1 MLGGVSAM
9 PSSPGLGGFGSPQ
22 QPGASPNGIG
32 KHFDNMSTSQIK
44 AQTIEAVRRESRGAG
59 ALALLKAA
67 RNQIVAAHDYEGKGD
82 LKNALASYTKG
93 GTLVRAALDSTEY
106 RRESAGGVVHKECLE
121 FQKSYSV
128 DMASRMS
135 AIEEKLKALEKNEDG
150 PNTTSMG
157 GIQDRIQ
164 ALKDNGLQVAA
175 GGDAPNPK
183 RFSQQGSKYPTPP
196 TSPRVFTTPNAPSP
210 ATMMS
215 PLVPSTPISTS
226 SSPHALVS
234 PSSFGPPSPVSTPSS
249 SPVHMFP
256 PTLPSVPQ
264 ISPSSRTLSI
274 SSTEAKFPSISELD
288 ETFALPSVPT
298 GLSNGSGSGSS
309 VSRDLPIPPE
319 SSSSSPS
326 FRNFLP
332 IERPSSTPVTPT
344 LHSFVSRP
352 ASPSKPQIPH
362 KPSGLGL
369 STHAATSSKPPLPNS
384 GTAFPKDL
392 QGYLRDH
399 NVLLL
404 DVRNRVDFDKAH
416 IKLESVVCVEPVVLM
431 RSGLTAERLEDS
443 MFNAPTNETTMF
455 KNRDKFDLI
464 VVYDQSSQT
473 MGPSTSPMSILVR
486 LISEQAFTKLLRR
499 MPMMLVGGFDAWR
512 RDIGDLEIARSHPP
526 PLPRTTPPNGS
537 SGLPAPISFTTSASS
552 ASMSNGFSNSGSLT
566 NGMSST
572 TSMSNGFSSLS
583 PMMNGSA
590 SSSSMASTSSD
601 SHQVWTPRS
610 RADTN
615 PAPQGASFSH
625 RPNYSLDQN
634 IGHSRSPA
642 EITYPSN
649 HQSSD
654 YNRTRR
660 PTVSRAPASAGPSAF
675 SHGIPENFSPP
686 SLGSPP
692 MVNGSSSITYPSF
705 APRTSPSVAGAPI
718 PPPSIAS
725 PPQASINPSLSRR
738 RSDYI
743 DQSQEAVSSL
753 HQRPPID
760 YPSQHI
766 IRPPPAIAP
775 SALERQERPRTTPKA
790 PASSNDPPR
799 IPSDY
804 APTYWHDISVGTS
817 GLKNLGNTCYMNA
830 PIQCLSATLPF
841 AQFFA
846 NGRWKAAVNTLN
858 PMGSKGI
865 LSGSFAKLVHSMWS
879 GDLPYIAPIDFRKA
893 VCHLNSQYNGSNQHD
908 SQEFLSFLLD
918 GIHEDLN
925 RLLVQPTFTR
935 TPEQEAELERL
946 GPQIASEQEWR
957 LWKTR
962 NDSVIVDFFQG
973 QFRNR
978 LQCLTCHTTSTTY
991 NVFSILQLPIPHG
1004 RSSKVPLQSC
1014 MDAFFNTE
1022 ILEKEDAWDC
1032 PKCKTKRRATKHL
1045 SLARLPPILVIHL
1058 KRFEINGRFSDKI
1071 DTFVDYPLK
1080 SLDLTNFMPPPL
1092 PPGADKSQLNGGV
1105 PMSADDPRS
1114 QLPPY
1119 RYNLYAVTNHSG
1131 NLTSGHYTAFIAD
1144 RDGWKSCD
1152 DSSIR
1157 PVDEKQVVVRY
1168 RFVFGMSCNLMV
1180 VQNQRAYVLF
1190 YKRMKNTA

>member
-9 PSSPGLGGFGSPQ
+9 PTSPGPGGFGSPQ
-22 QPGASPNGIG
+22 RPAATSNGIG

-44 AQTIEAVRRESRGAG
+44 AQMIEAVRRESRGAG

-67 RNQIVAAHDYEGKGD
+67 RSQIVAAHDYEGKGD

-106 RRESAGGVVHKECLE
+106 KRESSGGVVHKECLD

-135 AIEEKLKALEKNEDG
+135 AIEEKLKALEKIEDG

-164 ALKDNGLQVAA
+164 ALKNNGLPL
-175 GGDAPNPK
+175 GDAPNAK
-183 RFSQQGSKYPTPP
+183 RFSQQGAKYPTPP
-196 TSPRVFTTPNAPSP
+196 TSPRVFTTPNVTSAS
-210 ATMMS
+210 TLMS
-215 PLVPSTPISTS
+215 PLVPSTPASTS

-234 PSSFGPPSPVSTPSS
+234 PSSFGPPSPASTPSS
-249 SPVHMFP
+249 SPVLMFSQALP
-256 PTLPSVPQ
+256 PAPPLPP
-264 ISPSSRTLSI
+264 PSRNLSI

-288 ETFALPSVPT
+288 ESFALPSVPT
-298 GLSNGSGSGSS
+298 GLSTGSGSGSS
-309 VSRDLPIPPE
+309 ISRDLPIPPE
-319 SSSSSPS
+319 SSSSSTS
-326 FRNFLP
+326 FRNFFP

-344 LHSFVSRP
+344 LNSFVSRP
-352 ASPSKPQIPH
+352 ASPSKPQVAL
-362 KPSGLGL
+362 KPSGL
-369 STHAATSSKPPLPNS
+369 STHAATTAKTPLPNS

-392 QGYLRDH
+392 LTYLRDY

-404 DVRNRVDFDKAH
+404 DVRNRADFDKAH
-416 IKLESVVCVEPVVLM
+416 IRVEAVVCVEPVVLM

-473 MGPSTSPMSILVR
+473 LGPSTSPMSILVR
-486 LISEQAFTKLLRR
+486 LISEQAFTKLLKR

-512 RDIGDLEIARSHPP
+512 RDMGEPEIDASQSA

-537 SGLPAPISFTTSASS
+537 SGLPAPISFTTSSS
-552 ASMSNGFSNSGSLT
+552 STSTSNGFSHSASNT
-566 NGMSST
+566 NGFTST
-572 TSMSNGFSSLS
+572 TSMSNGFSSS
-583 PMMNGSA
+583 ASMANGSG

-601 SHQVWTPRS
+601 TPQVWTPRS

-615 PAPQGASFSH
+615 PAPQGSSFQH
-625 RPNYSLDQN
+625 RQNYSLDQTS
-634 IGHSRSPA
+634 GHSRAPA
-642 EITYPSN
+642 EITYPTN
-649 HQSSD
+649 HQSPD
-654 YNRTRR
+654 YNRPLSRR
-660 PTVSRAPASAGPSAF
+660 PAVSRASPSAGPSSF
-675 SHGIPENFSPP
+675 PHGISENFASP

-692 MVNGSSSITYPSF
+692 LLNGSSSITYPSF
-705 APRTSPSVAGAPI
+705 APRISSSITSPPI
-718 PPPSIAS
+718 PPASIAS

-738 RSDYI
+738 RSDYV
-743 DQSQEAVSSL
+743 DQSQEAVSGL

-766 IRPPPAIAP
+766 IRPPPAAAS
-775 SALERQERPRTTPKA
+775 SALERQERPRGAPIP
-790 PASSNDPPR
+790 PASSSDPPR

-804 APTYWHDISVGTS
+804 APTYWADISVGTS

-846 NGRWKAAVNTLN
+846 NGRWKSAVNTLN
-858 PMGSKGI
+858 PMGSKGM

-879 GDLPYIAPIDFRKA
+879 GDLPYIIPIDFRKA

-1004 RSSKVPLQSC
+1004 KSSKVPLQSC

-1022 ILEKEDAWDC
+1022 ILDKDDAWDC
-1032 PKCKTKRRATKHL
+1032 PKCKTKRRAAKML

-1058 KRFEINGRFSDKI
+1058 KRFEIHGRFSDKI
-1071 DTFVDYPLK
+1071 DTAVDYPLK

-1105 PMSADDPRS
+1105 PMSPDDPRA

-1119 RYNLYAVTNHSG
+1119 KYNLYGVTNHSG

-1157 PVDEKQVVVRY
+1157 PVDEKQ
-1168 RFVFGMSCNLMV
+1168 N
-1180 VQNQRAYVLF
+1180 NQRAYVLF
-1190 YKRMKNTA
+1190 YKRVKNTA

>member
-1 MLGGVSAM
+1 M
-9 PSSPGLGGFGSPQ
+9 PSSPGLGGFGSPHR
-22 QPGASPNGIG
+22 PGPTSNGVG
-32 KHFDNMSTSQIK
+32 KHLDNMSTVQIK
-44 AQTIEAVRRESRGAG
+44 AQMIEAVRRESRGAG

-67 RNQIVAAHDYEGKGD
+67 RNQIVQAKDYEGKGD
-82 LKNALASYTKG
+82 LRNALASYTK
-93 GTLVRAALDSTEY
+93 TVSLVKAALDSTEY
-106 RRESAGGVVHKECLE
+106 KRESAGGVVHKECLD
-121 FQKSYSV
+121 V

-135 AIEEKLKALEKNEDG
+135 AIEEKLKALEKTDDG
-150 PNTTSMG
+150 PNTSSMG
-157 GIQDRIQ
+157 GIKDRIQ
-164 ALKDNGLQVAA
+164 ALKNNGLPAL
-175 GGDAPNPK
+175 GDAPNPK
-183 RFSQQGSKYPTPP
+183 RFSQQGAKYPTPP
-196 TSPRVFTTPNAPSP
+196 TSPTVFTSPTPASL
-210 ATMMS
+210 MS

-234 PSSFGPPSPVSTPSS
+234 PSSFGPPSPASTPSS
-249 SPVHMFP
+249 SPVQM
-256 PTLPSVPQ
+256 V
-264 ISPSSRTLSI
+264 SPSLPCAPPMQPSSSRFSI

-288 ETFALPSVPT
+288 ESFALAAAHT
-298 GLSNGSGSGSS
+298 GLSGGSGSGSS
-309 VSRDLPIPPE
+309 TTRELPVPPDS

-344 LHSFVSRP
+344 LNSFVSRP
-352 ASPSKPQIPH
+352 ASPTSSRPPIPH
-362 KPSGLGL
+362 KPSALGL
-369 STHAATSSKPPLPNS
+369 STHASTSSKAPLPNS
-384 GTAFPKDL
+384 GTAFPKEL
-392 QGYLRDH
+392 QAYLRDY

-404 DVRNRVDFDKAH
+404 DVRNRADFDKAH
-416 IKLESVVCVEPVVLM
+416 IKLESVVCVEPVVLQ
-431 RSGLTAERLEDS
+431 RAGLTAERLEDS

-464 VVYDQSSQT
+464 VVYDQSSQAL
-473 MGPSTSPMSILVR
+473 GQSTSPMSILVR
-486 LISEQAFTKLLRR
+486 LISEQAFTKLLKR

-512 RDIGDLEIARSHPP
+512 REVGEVEIYGSLPTP
-526 PLPRTTPPNGS
+526 VPRTTPPNGS
-537 SGLPAPISFTTSASS
+537 HALPSPITFTTSA
-552 ASMSNGFSNSGSLT
+552 NGVSR
-566 NGMSST
+566 T
-572 TSMSNGFSSLS
+572 TSSNGFSSS
-583 PMMNGSA
+583 TSMVNGVGGSY
-590 SSSSMASTSSD
+590 SMTSTSSD
-601 SHQVWTPRS
+601 PHQVWTPRS

-615 PAPQGASFSH
+615 PVPPGSSSQH
-625 RPNYSLDQN
+625 RQNYSLDQS

-642 EITYPSN
+642 EISYPTN
-649 HQSSD
+649 
-654 YNRTRR
+654 RR
-660 PTVSRAPASAGPSAF
+660 PVVSRPGALPQS
-675 SHGIPENFSPP
+675 IPENFSTM
-686 SLGSPP
+686 GSPP
-692 MVNGSSSITYPSF
+692 MVNSSITYPSF
-705 APRTSPSVAGAPI
+705 APRMSPSTTGTGSPVLPAP
-718 PPPSIAS
+718 IAS

-753 HQRPPID
+753 HQRPAID

-766 IRPPPAIAP
+766 IRPPPAVAS
-775 SALERQERPRTTPKA
+775 SALERQERPRTTIA
-790 PASSNDPPR
+790 PVPSNEPPR

-830 PIQCLSATLPF
+830 PIQCLSATFPF

-846 NGRWKAAVNTLN
+846 NGRWKSAVNTLN
-858 PMGSKGI
+858 PMGSKGY
-865 LSGSFAKLVHSMWS
+865 LSGAFAKLVHTMWS
-879 GDLPYIAPIDFRKA
+879 GDLPYIVPIEFRKA

-978 LQCLTCHTTSTTY
+978 LQCLTCNTTSTTY

-1004 RSSKVPLQSC
+1004 KSSKVPLQSC
-1014 MDAFFNTE
+1014 IDAFFNTE

-1032 PKCKTKRRATKHL
+1032 PKCKTKRRAAKQL

-1058 KRFEINGRFSDKI
+1058 KRFEANGRFSDKI

-1105 PMSADDPRS
+1105 PMSPDDPRA
-1114 QLPPY
+1114 QMPPY
-1119 RYNLYAVTNHSG
+1119 KYNLYGVTNHSG

-1157 PVDEKQVVVRY
+1157 PVDEKQVV
-1168 RFVFGMSCNLMV
+1168 
-1180 VQNQRAYVLF
+1180 NQRAYVLF
-1190 YKRMKNTA
+1190 YKRTKNSA

>member
-1 MLGGVSAM
+1 M
-9 PSSPGLGGFGSPQ
+9 PTSPGLGGFGSPQ
-22 QPGASPNGIG
+22 RPGSTTNGIG
-32 KHFDNMSTSQIK
+32 RHLDNMSTSQIK
-44 AQTIEAVRRESRGAG
+44 AQMIEAVRRESRGAG

-67 RNQIVAAHDYEGKGD
+67 RSQIVAAHDYEAKGD

-106 RRESAGGVVHKECLE
+106 KRESSGGVVHKECLE

-135 AIEEKLKALEKNEDG
+135 AIEEKLRALEKIEDG

-164 ALKDNGLQVAA
+164 ALKNNGLPL
-175 GGDAPNPK
+175 GDVPNSK
-183 RFSQQGSKYPTPP
+183 RFSQQGTKYPTPP
-196 TSPRVFTTPNAPSP
+196 TSPRVFTTPSVTSS
-210 ATMMS
+210 ATS
-215 PLVPSTPISTS
+215 ALVPSTPVSTS

-234 PSSFGPPSPVSTPSS
+234 PSSFGPPSPASTPSS
-249 SPVHMFP
+249 SPVRMFSP
-256 PTLPSVPQ
+256 ALPSAPQ
-264 ISPSSRTLSI
+264 MPPPSRQLSI

-288 ETFALPSVPT
+288 ESFALPSVPT
-298 GLSNGSGSGSS
+298 GLSTGSGSGSS
-309 VSRDLPIPPE
+309 VSRDLPIPGD
-319 SSSSSPS
+319 SGS

-332 IERPSSTPVTPT
+332 IERPSSTPVTPS
-344 LHSFVSRP
+344 LSSFVSRP
-352 ASPSKPQIPH
+352 GSPSKPQIPL
-362 KPSGLGL
+362 KPSGL
-369 STHAATSSKPPLPNS
+369 STHVAKAPLPNS

-392 QGYLRDH
+392 LTYLRDY

-404 DVRNRVDFDKAH
+404 DVRNRADFDKAH
-416 IKLESVVCVEPVVLM
+416 IKVEAAVCVEPVVLM

-443 MFNAPTNETTMF
+443 MANAPTNETTMF

-473 MGPSTSPMSILVR
+473 LGPSSSPMSTLVR
-486 LISEQAFTKLLRR
+486 LISEQAFTKLLKR

-512 RDIGDLEIARSHPP
+512 RDIGDLEITGSQST

-537 SGLPAPISFTTSASS
+537 AVLPSPISFTSS
-552 ASMSNGFSNSGSLT
+552 
-566 NGMSST
+566 SSS
-572 TSMSNGFSSLS
+572 TSMSNGFSSSASMANGFNSSTSMSNGLS
-583 PMMNGSA
+583 SSASLTNGSGSSA
-590 SSSSMASTSSD
+590 SMAGSSSEP
-601 SHQVWTPRS
+601 HQVWTPRS

-615 PAPQGASFSH
+615 PAPQGTSFQH
-625 RPNYSLDQN
+625 RQNYSLDQT
-634 IGHSRSPA
+634 GHSRSPA

-649 HQSSD
+649 HQSPE
-654 YNRTRR
+654 YNRPLSRR
-660 PTVSRAPASAGPSAF
+660 PAVSRALPSAGPSAF
-675 SHGIPENFSPP
+675 PQTISENFSPP
-686 SLGSPP
+686 PLGSPP
-692 MVNGSSSITYPSF
+692 IVNGSSSITYPSF
-705 APRTSPSVAGAPI
+705 APRMSPSITG
-718 PPPSIAS
+718 PPLPPTSIAS

-738 RSDYI
+738 RSDYV
-743 DQSQEAVSSL
+743 DQSQEAVSGL
-753 HQRPPID
+753 HQRPLID

-766 IRPPPAIAP
+766 IRPPPAVAS
-775 SALERQERPRTTPKA
+775 SALERQERPRAALPV
-790 PASSNDPPR
+790 PPPSDPPR
-799 IPSDY
+799 IMSDY
-804 APTYWHDISVGTS
+804 APTYWPDISVGTS

-846 NGRWKAAVNTLN
+846 NGRWKNAVNTLN
-858 PMGSKGI
+858 PMGSKGL

-879 GDLPYIAPIDFRKA
+879 GDLPYIIPIDFRKA

-1004 RSSKVPLQSC
+1004 KSSKVPLQSC
-1014 MDAFFNTE
+1014 IDAFFNTE
-1022 ILEKEDAWDC
+1022 ILDKDDAWDC
-1032 PKCKTKRRATKHL
+1032 PKCKTKRRAAKHL

-1058 KRFEINGRFSDKI
+1058 KRFEIHGRFSDKI

-1105 PMSADDPRS
+1105 PMSPDDPRT

-1119 RYNLYAVTNHSG
+1119 KYNLYGVTNHSG
-1131 NLTSGHYTAFIAD
+1131 NLTSGHYTAYIAD

-1157 PVDEKQVVVRY
+1157 PVEEKQVA
-1168 RFVFGMSCNLMV
+1168 N
-1180 VQNQRAYVLF
+1180 NQRAYVLF
-1190 YKRMKNTA
+1190 YKRVKNTA

>member
-1 MLGGVSAM
+1 M

-22 QPGASPNGIG
+22 RSGATTNGVG
-32 KHFDNMSTSQIK
+32 RHFDNMSTSQIK
-44 AQTIEAVRRESRGAG
+44 AQMIEAVRRESRGAG
-59 ALALLKAA
+59 PLALLKQA
-67 RNQIVAAHDYEGKGD
+67 RSQIVAAHEHESKGD

-106 RRESAGGVVHKECLE
+106 KRESAGGVVHKECLE

-135 AIEEKLKALEKNEDG
+135 AIEEKLKALEKIEDG
-150 PNTTSMG
+150 PNTTPMG
-157 GIQDRIQ
+157 GIQARIQ
-164 ALKDNGLQVAA
+164 ALKNNGLPLV
-175 GGDAPNPK
+175 DPPK
-183 RFSQQGSKYPTPP
+183 AFSQPGNKYPTPP
-196 TSPRVFTTPNAPSP
+196 TSPRVFTTPAVTAPVALSP
-210 ATMMS
+210 S
-215 PLVPSTPISTS
+215 PLVPSTPVSTS

-234 PSSFGPPSPVSTPSS
+234 PSSFGPPSPASTPSS
-249 SPVHMFP
+249 SPVLMYSSH
-256 PTLPSVPQ
+256 LPSIHSAPP
-264 ISPSSRTLSI
+264 IPPSRELSI

-288 ETFALPSVPT
+288 ESFALPSVPT
-298 GLSNGSGSGSS
+298 GLPSGSGSGSS
-309 VSRDLPIPPE
+309 GPRALPIPPD
-319 SSSSSPS
+319 SSTS
-326 FRNFLP
+326 FRNYLP

-344 LHSFVSRP
+344 LNSFVSRP
-352 ASPSKPQIPH
+352 ASPTKPQIPL
-362 KPSGLGL
+362 KPSGL
-369 STHAATSSKPPLPNS
+369 SSHASSSPKAALPNS

-392 QGYLRDH
+392 QNYLRDY

-416 IKLESVVCVEPVVLM
+416 IRVEAVVCVEPVVLM
-431 RSGLTAERLEDS
+431 RSGLTAVGLEDS

-464 VVYDQSSQT
+464 VLYDQSSQSL
-473 MGPSTSPMSILVR
+473 GPASSPMSTLVR
-486 LISEQAFTKLLRR
+486 LISEQAFTKLLKR

-512 RDIGDLEIARSHPP
+512 KDIGESEIGGAQATS
-526 PLPRTTPPNGS
+526 LPSRTTPLNGY
-537 SGLPAPISFTTSASS
+537 SGLPPPISFSTSASS
-552 ASMSNGFSNSGSLT
+552 
-566 NGMSST
+566 SS
-572 TSMSNGFSSLS
+572 SMSNGFSSSSSVSHGLS
-583 PMMNGSA
+583 NGMSMPNGFS
-590 SSSSMASTSSD
+590 SSSSMANGSS
-601 SHQVWTPRS
+601 SSSSMAGSSSEPHQLWTPRS

-615 PAPQGASFSH
+615 PPPGPSVQH
-625 RPNYSLDQN
+625 RSNFSLDQS

-649 HQSSD
+649 HPSPD
-654 YNRTRR
+654 YNRPLSRR
-660 PTVSRAPASAGPSAF
+660 PPGTSRAPSAGPSSF
-675 SHGIPENFSPP
+675 PHGISENFASPP
-686 SLGSPP
+686 PLASSPSI
-692 MVNGSSSITYPSF
+692 NGSSSITYPSF
-705 APRTSPSVAGAPI
+705 ASRQSPSSTGSI
-718 PPPSIAS
+718 PASIAS

-743 DQSQEAVSSL
+743 DQSQEAVSGL

-766 IRPPPAIAP
+766 LRPPPAVAS
-775 SALERQERPRTTPKA
+775 SALERQERPRGASVT
-790 PASSNDPPR
+790 PASSNGPPR

-804 APTYWHDISVGTS
+804 APTYWSDISIGTS

-846 NGRWKAAVNTLN
+846 NGRWKNAVNTLN
-858 PMGSKGI
+858 PMGSKGL

-879 GDLPYIAPIDFRKA
+879 GELPYIIPIDFRRA
-893 VCHLNSQYNGSNQHD
+893 VCHLNGQYNGSNQHD

-925 RLLVQPTFTR
+925 RLLARPTFTR

-978 LQCLTCHTTSTTY
+978 LQCLTCNTTSTTY
-991 NVFSILQLPIPHG
+991 NVFSILQLPIPQG
-1004 RSSKVPLQSC
+1004 KSSKVPLQSC
-1014 MDAFFNTE
+1014 IDAFFNTE
-1022 ILEKEDAWDC
+1022 ILDKDDAWDC

-1058 KRFEINGRFSDKI
+1058 KRFEIHGRFSDKI

-1080 SLDLTNFMPPPL
+1080 SLDLTNIMPPPL
-1092 PPGADKSQLNGGV
+1092 PPGADQSQLNGGV
-1105 PMSADDPRS
+1105 PMSPDDPRS

-1119 RYNLYAVTNHSG
+1119 KYNLYGVTNHSG
-1131 NLTSGHYTAFIAD
+1131 NLTSGHYTAYVAD

-1157 PVDEKQVVVRY
+1157 PVDEKQVV
-1168 RFVFGMSCNLMV
+1168 
-1180 VQNQRAYVLF
+1180 NQRAYVLF
-1190 YKRMKNTA
+1190 YKRVKNTA

>member
-9 PSSPGLGGFGSPQ
+9 PTSPGLGGFGSPQ
-22 QPGASPNGIG
+22 RPGSTPNGLG
-32 KHFDNMSTSQIK
+32 NLSTSQIK
-44 AQTIEAVRRESRGAG
+44 AQMIEAVRRESRGAG

-67 RNQIVAAHDYEGKGD
+67 RSQIVAAHDYEAKGD

-106 RRESAGGVVHKECLE
+106 KRESSGGVVHKECLE

-135 AIEEKLKALEKNEDG
+135 AIEEKLKALEKIEDA

-164 ALKDNGLQVAA
+164 ALKNNGLPL
-175 GGDAPNPK
+175 GDAPNPK
-183 RFSQQGSKYPTPP
+183 RFSHQGAKYPTPP
-196 TSPRVFTTPNAPSP
+196 TSPRVFTSPSVTS
-210 ATMMS
+210 AVTLAS
-215 PLVPSTPISTS
+215 PLVPSTPVSTS

-234 PSSFGPPSPVSTPSS
+234 PSSFGPPSPASTPSS
-249 SPVHMFP
+249 SPVHMFSP
-256 PTLPSVPQ
+256 ALPSAPQ
-264 ISPSSRTLSI
+264 TAPSRKLSI

-288 ETFALPSVPT
+288 ESFALPSVPT
-298 GLSNGSGSGSS
+298 GLSTGSGSGSS
-309 VSRDLPIPPE
+309 D
-319 SSSSSPS
+319 SPS

-344 LHSFVSRP
+344 LSSFVSRP
-352 ASPSKPQIPH
+352 GSPSKPQVPL
-362 KPSGLGL
+362 KPSGL
-369 STHAATSSKPPLPNS
+369 STHAATTAKTPLPNS

-392 QGYLRDH
+392 LTYLRDY

-404 DVRNRVDFDKAH
+404 DVRNRADFDKAH
-416 IKLESVVCVEPVVLM
+416 IKVEAVVCVEPVVLM

-443 MFNAPTNETTMF
+443 MANAPTNETTMF

-473 MGPSTSPMSILVR
+473 LGPSTTPMSTLVR
-486 LISEQAFTKLLRR
+486 LISEQAFTKLLKR

-512 RDIGDLEIARSHPP
+512 REIGELEITGSQST

-537 SGLPAPISFTTSASS
+537 AGLPGPISFTTSSGS
-552 ASMSNGFSNSGSLT
+552 TSMSNGFSNSASMANGS
-566 NGMSST
+566 SSS
-572 TSMSNGFSSLS
+572 TSMSNGFSSS
-583 PMMNGSA
+583 ASMANGSA
-590 SSSSMASTSSD
+590 SSSSMTSSSSD
-601 SHQVWTPRS
+601 PHQVWTPRS

-615 PAPQGASFSH
+615 PPPQGPSFQH
-625 RPNYSLDQN
+625 RPNYSLDQS
-634 IGHSRSPA
+634 GHSRSPA

-649 HQSSD
+649 YQSPD
-654 YNRTRR
+654 YSRPISRR
-660 PTVSRAPASAGPSAF
+660 PAVTRALPSAGPSSF
-675 SHGIPENFSPP
+675 PHGENFSPAP
-686 SLGSPP
+686 LSPP

-705 APRTSPSVAGAPI
+705 APRMSPSISTPI
-718 PPPSIAS
+718 PPASIAS

-738 RSDYI
+738 RSDYV
-743 DQSQEAVSSL
+743 DQSQEAVSGL
-753 HQRPPID
+753 HQRSPID
-760 YPSQHI
+760 YPSQQI
-766 IRPPPAIAP
+766 IRPPPAVAS
-775 SALERQERPRTTPKA
+775 SALERQERPRAA
-790 PASSNDPPR
+790 PLVPPSSGPPR
-799 IPSDY
+799 IMSDY
-804 APTYWHDISVGTS
+804 APTYWADISVGTS

-846 NGRWKAAVNTLN
+846 NGRWKNAVNTLN
-858 PMGSKGI
+858 PMGSKGL

-879 GDLPYIAPIDFRKA
+879 GDLPYIIPIDFRKA

-1004 RSSKVPLQSC
+1004 KSSKVPLQSC
-1014 MDAFFNTE
+1014 IDAFFNTE
-1022 ILEKEDAWDC
+1022 ILDKDDAWDC
-1032 PKCKTKRRATKHL
+1032 PKCKTKRRAAKQL

-1058 KRFEINGRFSDKI
+1058 KRFEIHGRFSDKI

-1092 PPGADKSQLNGGV
+1092 PPGADKSQLNGGA
-1105 PMSADDPRS
+1105 PMSPDDPRT

-1119 RYNLYAVTNHSG
+1119 KYNLYGVTNHSG
-1131 NLTSGHYTAFIAD
+1131 NLTSGHYTAYIAD

-1157 PVDEKQVVVRY
+1157 PVEEKQVA
-1168 RFVFGMSCNLMV
+1168 N
-1180 VQNQRAYVLF
+1180 NQRAYVLF
-1190 YKRMKNTA
+1190 YKRVKNP

>member
-9 PSSPGLGGFGSPQ
+9 PTSPGLGGGFGSQ
-22 QPGASPNGIG
+22 RPGSTPNGIG
-32 KHFDNMSTSQIK
+32 RHFDNMSTSQIK
-44 AQTIEAVRRESRGAG
+44 AQMIEAVRRESRGAG

-67 RNQIVAAHDYEGKGD
+67 RSQIVAAHDHEAKGD

-106 RRESAGGVVHKECLE
+106 KRESAGGVVHKECLD

-135 AIEEKLKALEKNEDG
+135 AIEEKLKALEKTVDKADDG
-150 PNTTSMG
+150 PNTASMG

-164 ALKDNGLQVAA
+164 ALKNNGLPL
-175 GGDAPNPK
+175 GDAPNPK
-183 RFSQQGSKYPTPP
+183 RFSQQGAKYPTPP
-196 TSPRVFTTPNAPSP
+196 TSPRVFTTPSS
-210 ATMMS
+210 ATLTSTS
-215 PLVPSTPISTS
+215 PLVPSTPVSTA

-234 PSSFGPPSPVSTPSS
+234 PSSFGPPSPASTPSS
-249 SPVHMFP
+249 SPVRMFSP
-256 PTLPSVPQ
+256 ALPSASQ
-264 ISPSSRTLSI
+264 ITPPSRQLSI

-288 ETFALPSVPT
+288 ESFALPSVPT
-298 GLSNGSGSGSS
+298 GLSTGSS
-309 VSRDLPIPPE
+309 GARELPVPPRE
-319 SSSSSPS
+319 LPVPPDSSSSSPS

-344 LHSFVSRP
+344 LNSFVSRP
-352 ASPSKPQIPH
+352 ASPSKPQVPL
-362 KPSGLGL
+362 KPSGL
-369 STHAATSSKPPLPNS
+369 STHATTSAKTPLPNS

-392 QGYLRDH
+392 LAYLRDY

-404 DVRNRVDFDKAH
+404 DVRNRADFDKAH
-416 IKLESVVCVEPVVLM
+416 IKREAVVCVEPVVLG

-443 MFNAPTNETTMF
+443 MVNAPTNETTMF

-473 MGPSTSPMSILVR
+473 LGPSSSPMSILVR
-486 LISEQAFTKLLRR
+486 LISEQAFTKLLKR

-512 RDIGDLEIARSHPP
+512 RDIGEPEITGPQPASSSK
-526 PLPRTTPPNGS
+526 TPSVNGS
-537 SGLPAPISFTTSASS
+537 PGLPAPISYTTNTG
-552 ASMSNGFSNSGSLT
+552 SMSTSINPFT
-566 NGMSST
+566 AST
-572 TSMSNGFSSLS
+572 SPSNGFSSPPNGFTS
-583 PMMNGSA
+583 TTSMPNGFSSSTFMVNGSG
-590 SSSSMASTSSD
+590 SSSTMVNSTSEP
-601 SHQVWTPRS
+601 HQIWTPRS

-615 PAPQGASFSH
+615 PAQQGPSLQH
-625 RPNYSLDQN
+625 RHNYSLDQPM
-634 IGHSRSPA
+634 GHSRAPA

-649 HQSSD
+649 HPMGA
-654 YNRTRR
+654 RR
-660 PTVSRAPASAGPSAF
+660 PATSRAPATAGPSSF
-675 SHGIPENFSPP
+675 PHSISENFSPP
-686 SLGSPP
+686 PLGSPP

-705 APRTSPSVAGAPI
+705 APRVSPAMTGSSI
-718 PPPSIAS
+718 PPASIAS

-738 RSDYI
+738 RSDYV
-743 DQSQEAVSSL
+743 DQSQEAVSGL

-766 IRPPPAIAP
+766 LRPPPAVAS
-775 SALERQERPRTTPKA
+775 SALERQERPRAASVT
-790 PASSNDPPR
+790 PASTSGPPR

-804 APTYWHDISVGTS
+804 APTYWSDISVGTS

-846 NGRWKAAVNTLN
+846 NGRWKNAVNTLN

-879 GDLPYIAPIDFRKA
+879 GDLPYIIPIDFRKA

-1004 RSSKVPLQSC
+1004 KSSKVPLQNC
-1014 MDAFFNTE
+1014 IDAFFNTE
-1022 ILEKEDAWDC
+1022 ILDKDDAWDC
-1032 PKCKTKRRATKHL
+1032 PKCKTKRRASKQL

-1058 KRFEINGRFSDKI
+1058 KRFEIHGRFSDKI

-1105 PMSADDPRS
+1105 PMSPDDPRS

-1119 RYNLYAVTNHSG
+1119 KYNLYGVTNHSG
-1131 NLTSGHYTAFIAD
+1131 NLTSGHYTAYIAD

-1157 PVDEKQVVVRY
+1157 PVDDKQVV
-1168 RFVFGMSCNLMV
+1168 
-1180 VQNQRAYVLF
+1180 NQRAYVLF

>member
-9 PSSPGLGGFGSPQ
+9 PTSPSLGGFGSSQ
-22 QPGASPNGIG
+22 RPGSSANGIG
-32 KHFDNMSTSQIK
+32 RHFDNMSTAQIK
-44 AQTIEAVRRESRGAG
+44 AQMIEAVRRESRGAG

-67 RNQIVAAHDYEGKGD
+67 RSQIVAAHDYEAKGD

-106 RRESAGGVVHKECLE
+106 KRESSGGVVHKECLE

-135 AIEEKLKALEKNEDG
+135 AIEEKLKALEKTEDG

-164 ALKDNGLQVAA
+164 ALKNNGLPL
-175 GGDAPNPK
+175 GDAPSSK
-183 RFSQQGSKYPTPP
+183 RFSQQGAKYPTPP
-196 TSPRVFTTPNAPSP
+196 TSPRVFTTPNITSS
-210 ATMMS
+210 ATLMS
-215 PLVPSTPISTS
+215 PLVPSTPVSTS

-234 PSSFGPPSPVSTPSS
+234 PLSFGPPSPTSTPSS
-249 SPVHMFP
+249 SPVLTFS
-256 PTLPSVPQ
+256 PTLPPAPQ
-264 ISPSSRTLSI
+264 IPPPSRSLSI

-288 ETFALPSVPT
+288 ESFALPSVPT
-298 GLSNGSGSGSS
+298 GLPTGSGSGSS
-309 VSRDLPIPPE
+309 VSRDLPD
-319 SSSSSPS
+319 STS

-332 IERPSSTPVTPT
+332 IDRPSSTPVTPT
-344 LHSFVSRP
+344 LNSFVSRP
-352 ASPSKPQIPH
+352 GSPSKPQIPL
-362 KPSGLGL
+362 KPSGL
-369 STHAATSSKPPLPNS
+369 SAHAATTAKTPLPNS

-392 QGYLRDH
+392 LTYLRDY

-404 DVRNRVDFDKAH
+404 DVRNRADFDKAH
-416 IKLESVVCVEPVVLM
+416 IKVEAVVCVEPVVLM

-443 MFNAPTNETTMF
+443 MVNAPTNETTMF

-473 MGPSTSPMSILVR
+473 LGSSTSPMSTLVR
-486 LISEQAFTKLLRR
+486 LISEQAFTKLLKR

-512 RDIGDLEIARSHPP
+512 RDIGEPEIGGSQST
-526 PLPRTTPPNGS
+526 PLSRTTPPNGS
-537 SGLPAPISFTTSASS
+537 AGLPGPISFTPS
-552 ASMSNGFSNSGSLT
+552 SGS
-566 NGMSST
+566 
-572 TSMSNGFSSLS
+572 TSMSNGFSSS
-583 PMMNGSA
+583 ASMTNGFSSTAPMINGFSSSTSMNGSG
-590 SSSSMASTSSD
+590 STSSMASTSSEP
-601 SHQVWTPRS
+601 HQVWTPRS

-615 PAPQGASFSH
+615 PAPQGPSFQH
-625 RPNYSLDQN
+625 RQNYSLDQT
-634 IGHSRSPA
+634 GHSRSPA

-649 HQSSD
+649 HQSPD
-654 YNRTRR
+654 YGRPLSRR
-660 PTVSRAPASAGPSAF
+660 PAVSRAPPSAGPSSF
-675 SHGIPENFSPP
+675 PHSISENFSPP
-686 SLGSPP
+686 PLGSPLI
-692 MVNGSSSITYPSF
+692 VNGSSSITYPSF
-705 APRTSPSVAGAPI
+705 APRMSPSMTGSPVPPAP
-718 PPPSIAS
+718 IAS

-738 RSDYI
+738 RSDYV
-743 DQSQEAVSSL
+743 DQSQEAVSGL

-766 IRPPPAIAP
+766 IRPPPAVAS
-775 SALERQERPRTTPKA
+775 SALERQERPRAA
-790 PASSNDPPR
+790 PLVPPSASDPPR
-799 IPSDY
+799 IMSDY
-804 APTYWHDISVGTS
+804 APTYWADISVGTS

-846 NGRWKAAVNTLN
+846 NGRWKNAVNTLN
-858 PMGSKGI
+858 PMGSKGL

-879 GDLPYIAPIDFRKA
+879 GDLPYIIPMDFRKA

-978 LQCLTCHTTSTTY
+978 LQCLTCQTTSTTY

-1004 RSSKVPLQSC
+1004 KSSKVPLQSC
-1014 MDAFFNTE
+1014 IDAFFNTE
-1022 ILEKEDAWDC
+1022 ILDKDDAWDC
-1032 PKCKTKRRATKHL
+1032 PKCKTKRRAAKQL

-1058 KRFEINGRFSDKI
+1058 KRFEIHGRFSDKI

-1105 PMSADDPRS
+1105 PMSLDDPRT

-1119 RYNLYAVTNHSG
+1119 KYNLYGVTNHSG
-1131 NLTSGHYTAFIAD
+1131 NLTSGHYTAYIAD

-1157 PVDEKQVVVRY
+1157 PVEEKQVA
-1168 RFVFGMSCNLMV
+1168 N
-1180 VQNQRAYVLF
+1180 NQRAYVLF
-1190 YKRMKNTA
+1190 YKRVKNT

>member
-9 PSSPGLGGFGSPQ
+9 PTSPGLGGFGSPQ
-22 QPGASPNGIG
+22 RPGSTPNGIA

-44 AQTIEAVRRESRGAG
+44 AQMIEAVRRESRGAG

-67 RNQIVAAHDYEGKGD
+67 RSQIVAAHDYEGKGD

-93 GTLVRAALDSTEY
+93 GTLVKAALDSTEY
-106 RRESAGGVVHKECLE
+106 KRESAGGVVHKECLE

-135 AIEEKLKALEKNEDG
+135 AIEEKLKALEKIEDG
-150 PNTTSMG
+150 PNTASMG
-157 GIQDRIQ
+157 GIQERIQ
-164 ALKDNGLQVAA
+164 ALKNNGLPL
-175 GGDAPNPK
+175 GDAPNPK

-196 TSPRVFTTPNAPSP
+196 TSPRVFTTPTAIAP
-210 ATMMS
+210 ATLMS
-215 PLVPSTPISTS
+215 PLVPSTPISAS

-234 PSSFGPPSPVSTPSS
+234 PSSFGPPSPASTPSS
-249 SPVHMFP
+249 SPVHMFS
-256 PTLPSVPQ
+256 PTLPSAPQ
-264 ISPSSRTLSI
+264 MSPSSRTLSI

-298 GLSNGSGSGSS
+298 GLSTGSGSGSS
-309 VSRDLPIPPE
+309 HSRDLPIPPE
-319 SSSSSPS
+319 SSSSSSSPS
-326 FRNFLP
+326 FRNFIP

-352 ASPSKPQIPH
+352 ASPSKPPQIPL

-369 STHAATSSKPPLPNS
+369 STHAPSSSKAALPNS

-392 QGYLRDH
+392 QTYLRDY

-404 DVRNRVDFDKAH
+404 DVRNRADFDKAH
-416 IKLESVVCVEPVVLM
+416 IRLEAVVCVEPVVLL

-443 MFNAPTNETTMF
+443 MVNAPTNETTMF

-473 MGPSTSPMSILVR
+473 LGPSTSPMSILVR
-486 LISEQAFTKLLRR
+486 LISEQAFTKLLKR

-512 RDIGDLEIARSHPP
+512 RDIGEVEISGSHHTS
-526 PLPRTTPPNGS
+526 LPRATPPNGS
-537 SGLPAPISFTTSASS
+537 SALPAPISFTTSSSS
-552 ASMSNGFSNSGSLT
+552 ASLSNGFSMN
-566 NGMSST
+566 ST
-572 TSMSNGFSSLS
+572 TSMSNGFSHSTS
-583 PMMNGSA
+583 MVNGSG
-590 SSSSMASTSSD
+590 SLSSMASTSSD
-601 SHQVWTPRS
+601 PHQVWTPRS

-615 PAPQGASFSH
+615 PAPQGPSFH
-625 RPNYSLDQN
+625 RSNYSLDQT

-642 EITYPSN
+642 EITYPTN
-649 HQSSD
+649 YQSPSLA
-654 YNRTRR
+654 RR
-660 PTVSRAPASAGPSAF
+660 PPVSRAPASAGPSAF
-675 SHGIPENFSPP
+675 PHGIPENFSP
-686 SLGSPP
+686 GSPP
-692 MVNGSSSITYPSF
+692 MVNGNSSITYPSF
-705 APRTSPSVAGAPI
+705 APRMSPSATGNGSI
-718 PPPSIAS
+718 PPASIAS

-766 IRPPPAIAP
+766 IRPPPAVAS
-775 SALERQERPRTTPKA
+775 SALERQERPRAAPIA
-790 PASSNDPPR
+790 PASLNDPPR

-804 APTYWHDISVGTS
+804 APTYWQDISVGTS

-830 PIQCLSATLPF
+830 PIQCLSATIPF

-846 NGRWKAAVNTLN
+846 NGRWKGAVNTLN

-865 LSGSFAKLVHSMWS
+865 LSGSFAKLVHTMWS
-879 GDLPYIAPIDFRKA
+879 GDLPYIIPIDFRKA

-1004 RSSKVPLQSC
+1004 KSSKVPLQSC

-1022 ILEKEDAWDC
+1022 ILDKDDAWDC
-1032 PKCKTKRRATKHL
+1032 PKCKAKRRAAKHL

-1105 PMSADDPRS
+1105 PMSPDDPRT

-1119 RYNLYAVTNHSG
+1119 RYNLYGVTNHSG
-1131 NLTSGHYTAFIAD
+1131 NLTSGHYTAYIAD

-1157 PVDEKQVVVRY
+1157 PVDEKQVV
-1168 RFVFGMSCNLMV
+1168 
-1180 VQNQRAYVLF
+1180 NQRAYVLF
-1190 YKRMKNTA
+1190 YKRMKNTV